1 MADLREALSAALAE
15 APQLEQPESLVVEP
29 NTQLDAPEA
38 EDTRARD
45 ESGRFAKVEGTVAV
59 QASESTVAPTS
70 DTGAKPGAAQ
80 EIVPEAPQIT
90 RPSTWKKE
98 YWPLYDK
105 LALGQPLNP
114 DEAKKLADYTNQ
126 RETEFKTGVS
136 TYKAEADK
144 SKELQEAIAPFL
156 PELQIYGIKPGQ
168 WIANLGRAHY
178 TLAKGSPQEKLAMFH
193 KLANEYGV
201 DIGQQAAPAPNVDP
215 QVAWLSQE
223 LNQIKGAWSSFQSEQ
238 QKQAQA
244 SMMSDIHKFASG
256 HQHFESVREQMSGLL
271 QAGMAQDLEDA
282 YTKAIRMSGLQEA
295 APAVQPANSSA
306 QAAAVV
312 AKAKANA
319 VSPRSTSPS
328 TPDGAKPKGLRSTL
342 AEQLDAAM
350 GGGRV

>member
-15 APQLEQPESLVVEP
+15 APEMEQPEQVVVEP
-29 NTQLDAPEA
+29 NTQLDPEP
-38 EDTRARD
+38 EDNRARD
-45 ESGRFAKVEGTVAV
+45 ESGRFVAKTEEAAPVAV
-59 QASESTVAPTS
+59 QADPSGAV
-70 DTGAKPGAAQ
+70 TGAKPDAVAPIIDAAPAIQ
-80 EIVPEAPQIT
+80 

-105 LALGQPLNP
+105 LAQGQPLNP
-114 DEAKKLADYTNQ
+114 EEAKKLADYTNQ

-156 PELQIYGIKPGQ
+156 PELQIHGIKPGQ

-193 KLANEYGV
+193 RLANEYGV
-201 DIGQQAAPAPNVDP
+201 DIGQQRAEQPEP
-215 QVAWLSQE
+215 QVAWATQQINGLQQQVQSIPDQIRQTLE
-223 LNQIKGAWSSFQSEQ
+223 QIKMTESIEAF
-238 QKQAQA
+238 AA
-244 SMMSDIHKFASG
+244 SHTHFAA
-256 HQHFESVREQMSGLL
+256 VKPTMAVLL
-271 QAGMAQDLEDA
+271 QAGEAQDLDDA
-282 YTKAIRMSGLQEA
+282 YAQAVRMKGLQEPTA
-295 APAVQPANSSA
+295 AQPATPSV

-312 AKAKANA
+312 AKAKAQA
-319 VSPRSTSPS
+319 VSPKSASPS
-328 TPDGAKPKGLRSTL
+328 ATDAARPKGLRSTL